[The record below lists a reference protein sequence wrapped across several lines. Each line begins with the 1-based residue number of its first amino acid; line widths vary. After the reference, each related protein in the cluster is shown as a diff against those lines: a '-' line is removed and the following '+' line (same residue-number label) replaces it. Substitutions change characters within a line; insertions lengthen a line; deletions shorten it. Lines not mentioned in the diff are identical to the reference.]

1 MKKLTVFV
9 FTLVLALT
17 LVACGSGKSNERA
30 IETGKSASSS
40 NYSSGTSSKQ
50 SSNYSSS
57 KSSYNSSSSK
67 SSYNS
72 SSSKSSYNSSSS
84 KKTNTHYCEVSSC
97 TREGTKKY
105 EGYAGTEYYCETHYN
120 ELMRMLGKM
129 ESDVGSGSY
138 SKHKC
143 EKCSKEGTH
152 EIIGISGKKEYYCSE
167 HYYKMKEMLEK
178 LK

>member
-67 SSYNS
+67 SSYN